1 MHGSPPGE
9 DKMTRAALFAAVG
22 LTTIAACATLR
33 PAKPSDNDLR
43 FTNGVK
49 ALNAGDFATAE
60 SSLNAVVQAGTAE
73 AVNQRAL
80 LVLAAAQM
88 DPRNPNRKTESG
100 AQLAARFLRLPERDD
115 WVDPIAQTLYLLG
128 LELGQAEDRA
138 DRAEQQAQQAKQQ
151 QRELP
156 KLTGPTVTARIKA
169 VEQERDRLAK
179 RVSSLEDQLAQSQR
193 ELERIKKTIKN

>member
-1 MHGSPPGE
+1 
-9 DKMTRAALFAAVG
+9 MTRAALFAAVG

-49 ALNAGDFATAE
+49 ALNTGDFATAE
-60 SSLNAVVQAGTAE
+60 SNLNAVVQAGTIDAI
-73 AVNQRAL
+73 NQRAL

-100 AQLAARFLRLPERDD
+100 AQLAARFLRLPERDE

-138 DRAEQQAQQAKQQ
+138 DRAEQQAKQQ
-151 QRELP
+151 TRELP